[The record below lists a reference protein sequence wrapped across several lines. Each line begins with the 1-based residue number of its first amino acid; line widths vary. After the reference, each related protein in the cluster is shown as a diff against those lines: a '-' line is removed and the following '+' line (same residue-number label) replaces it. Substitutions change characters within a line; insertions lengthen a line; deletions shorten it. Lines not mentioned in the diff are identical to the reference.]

1 MSSENRPS
9 ANLEPNWG
17 GWQVHRSAGVPIGME
32 DWLLDRGS
40 LTNRLVRASDGAFR
54 VRVVHQGWGRPLYSE
69 SQLLQTRRAE
79 TALVREVEL
88 LGHGTPWVFART
100 LIPASSLRGSARR
113 LANLGEKPL
122 GAVLFSDSSMRRGPI
137 QVARLQ
143 PRHPLF
149 AAATSHLEQKPAE
162 LWGRR
167 TLFYLAGKPLLVNEI
182 FLPDIP
188 LVVKEPKL

>member
-1 MSSENRPS
+1 
-9 ANLEPNWG
+9 
-17 GWQVHRSAGVPIGME
+17 VPTGLE

-40 LTNRLVRASDGAFR
+40 LTSRLLKASEGAFK
-54 VRVVHQGWGRPLYSE
+54 VRLLHQGWGRPLYSE
-69 SQLLQTRRAE
+69 SQLLRTRRAE
-79 TALVREVEL
+79 AALVREVEL

-100 LIPASSLRGSARR
+100 LIPASSLRGGARR
-113 LANLGEKPL
+113 LASLGDKPL
-122 GAVLFSDSSMRRGPI
+122 GAVLFSDPSMRRGPI

-149 AAATSHLEQKPAE
+149 AAATSHLQQKPAE

-182 FLPDIP
+182 FLPEIP
-188 LVVKEPKL
+188 LIIKEPKL